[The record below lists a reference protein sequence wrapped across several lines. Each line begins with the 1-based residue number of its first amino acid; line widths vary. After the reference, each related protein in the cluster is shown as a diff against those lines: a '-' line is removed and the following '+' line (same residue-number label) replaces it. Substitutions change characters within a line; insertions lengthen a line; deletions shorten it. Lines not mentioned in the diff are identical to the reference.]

1 MQVLKLVLVLFYYL
15 LFTPFNIPSIMTPT
29 YSKEQQIYSLS
40 FSTNSA
46 FSLSWQQSDSKS
58 GFLAMQ
64 AYVTKVAQDTLS
76 QTTALIGNWSAVW
89 GPIVYA
95 ADPTSNS
102 VHADNTMG
110 LYYNALDNLFVI
122 SIAGT
127 NSNSAFGWFTEDFSV
142 NSLVEWESITGILNS
157 GHISKGT
164 SIGLH
169 VLLSMKDAKGNTLI
183 ESLQQYLANHT
194 IPSCAEIAVA
204 GHSLGGALAPTLA
217 LYLSDKKA
225 AWDPSNKLSISTY
238 PTAGPSP
245 GDKDFATYY
254 EKQIKANKIAYN
266 SKYNAID
273 IVPHA
278 WQSTDLATIPS
289 FYDKDIK
296 PSSTDSPNQ
305 AILGSLVT
313 IAAFVAMADKVFFI
327 PNKNPYQQIQ
337 PSTVLQGVFD
347 KLTDKKV
354 KSVISLMDAVNLP
367 TNLHSLY
374 LPLVS
379 QFAHFMAQAATQ
391 HTTAY
396 YPLLDIIN
404 FMTAYKKIII
414 NNKPQNTKLL
424 APDELAIQKILK
436 IDLNEINL
444 DDLMLAYQKNKDF
457 PEE

>member
-1 MQVLKLVLVLFYYL
+1 
-15 LFTPFNIPSIMTPT
+15 MTPT

-40 FSTNSA
+40 FSANSA
-46 FSLSWQQSDSKS
+46 FGLSWQQSDCKS
-58 GFLAMQ
+58 GMVAMQ
-64 AYVTKVAQDTLS
+64 AHVTKVAQDILS

-95 ADPTSNS
+95 EDPTSNS

-127 NSNSAFGWFTEDFSV
+127 NSNSTFGWFTEDFSV
-142 NSLVEWESITGILNS
+142 NSLVEWESITGVFNS

-164 SIGLH
+164 SIGLN
-169 VLLSMKDAKGNTLI
+169 VLLSMKDANKNTFL
-183 ESLQQYLANHT
+183 EALSQYLTNNT
-194 IPSCAEIAVA
+194 IPSGAEIAVA

-217 LYLSDKKA
+217 LYLSDKKST
-225 AWDPSNKLSISTY
+225 WDPSNKLSISTY
-238 PTAGPSP
+238 PTAGPTP

-313 IAAFVAMADKVFFI
+313 IAAFVAMADKIVVV
-327 PNKNPYQQIQ
+327 PDKNPYQQIK
-337 PSTVLQGVFD
+337 PSMALQGEFD
-347 KLTDKKV
+347 HLTDLKIIAAIALMKAV
-354 KSVISLMDAVNLP
+354 DLPKSLKN
-367 TNLHSLY
+367 LY
-374 LPLVS
+374 LPIIS
-379 QFAHFMAQAATQ
+379 QFARFVGQAATQ

-396 YPLLDIIN
+396 HSLLDIIN

-414 NNKPQNTKLL
+414 NNKPQNIKLL
-424 APDELAIQKILK
+424 APDELAIKEILK
-436 IDLNEINL
+436 IDLNEIDS
-444 DDLMLAYQKNKDF
+444 DDLVLAYQKNKDL